1 MRAGLSAESLAAAL
15 ASLNG
20 AMAAPGIAARH
31 RARLLVLA
39 AQSHDCA
46 GDAGMAGQAAA
57 SALAAA
63 EEAGDNLAAGW
74 ALHVLALVAAGE
86 GRAADALPLFD
97 RALAAAHADPAL
109 ADLRLALLVDK
120 GLALGSLDRHEQ
132 AFGAVGQARHI
143 ADQGGTAGQQ
153 TRVHG
158 ALAWLLFQ
166 TGRWDEALTEVAV
179 IPENPWEPGAARG
192 EHAIA
197 AVISFHRGDTGAARR
212 HLAAAGPHSGP
223 AGRRLPGPLALAR
236 SLDREQDGALP
247 EALAQLADAC
257 GGAGEEHG
265 APEDLFADAVRLAAR
280 TGDLATGRAVAARAA
295 ALAAGSQVPHQ
306 QANAL
311 YCGGLLDHDAARL
324 LAAAE
329 LYEDAGWPLL
339 SATALEAA
347 AGEFVRE
354 GDRGKARDAFNR
366 AAEIYA
372 SLDADADAARLLADF
387 RAHGIRRGPHS
398 RHRRAQTGWDSLT
411 PTEIKIAGFV
421 EEGLSNPDIAA
432 RMLLSGRTVA
442 THVSHILK
450 KLGVHSR
457 TDIARESALR
467 GVASRGLPG
476 PGSSGTPAG
485 ASWPGLREAWPHRPD
500 VVPHGG
506 RFRDQRVTDAAAAV

>member
-1 MRAGLSAESLAAAL
+1 
-15 ASLNG
+15 
-20 AMAAPGIAARH
+20 
-31 RARLLVLA
+31 
-39 AQSHDCA
+39 
-46 GDAGMAGQAAA
+46 
-57 SALAAA
+57 
-63 EEAGDNLAAGW
+63 
-74 ALHVLALVAAGE
+74 
-86 GRAADALPLFD
+86 
-97 RALAAAHADPAL
+97 
-109 ADLRLALLVDK
+109 
-120 GLALGSLDRHEQ
+120 
-132 AFGAVGQARHI
+132 
-143 ADQGGTAGQQ
+143 
-153 TRVHG
+153 VHG

-166 TGRWDEALTEVAV
+166 TGRWDEALAEVAV

-197 AVISFHRGDTGAARR
+197 TVISFHRGDTGAARR
-212 HLAAAGPHSGP
+212 HLAAAGAHSGP
-223 AGRRLPGPLALAR
+223 ARRRLPGPFALAR

-247 EALAQLADAC
+247 EALAELADAFV
-257 GGAGEEHG
+257 GGSGEEPG
-265 APEDLFADAVRLAAR
+265 APEDLFADAVRLAVR
-280 TGDLATGRAVAARAA
+280 TGDLATGRAVAARAV
-295 ALAAGSQVPHQ
+295 ALADGSQVPHR

-311 YCGGLLDHDAARL
+311 YCGGLLDHDATRL

-347 AGEFVRE
+347 AGEFVRD
-354 GDRGKARDAFNR
+354 GDRGKGRDAFNR

-421 EEGLSNPDIAA
+421 EGGLSNPDIAA

-476 PGSSGTPAG
+476 PEGSGTPAG
-485 ASWPGLREAWPHRPD
+485 SSWPGLREAWPHGPD
-500 VVPHGG
+500 VVPRGAG
-506 RFRDQRVTDAAAAV
+506 FRDRGAPAAAAV